1 MLGCMLDPLD
11 ADRTLSQREA
21 FDAPW
26 MRRAPIIVW
35 SELAGTTREK
45 ELRERIVVGTSPSA
59 DVVLNDRAVSRL
71 HAELD
76 PRDDGLWVRDL
87 GSHNGTFV
95 QGIRVL
101 AANIPHGAKL
111 QVGRT
116 EIAVRYGEEPS
127 PVELWPSDRFGGL
140 IGASVAMRE
149 LFAKLGRV
157 AQSSASVLIEG
168 ETGTGKELAAK
179 AIHDAS
185 PRASGPFVVI
195 DCAALPETLLEAELF
210 GHAKGAFTGALHA
223 RPGAFEEADG
233 GSVFL
238 DEIGELPLNMQPKL
252 LRVLESRT
260 VRRIGETQ
268 HRAVDVRFI
277 SATHRDLRTLAN
289 NRAFREDLYFRIA
302 VLPLTIPPLRERPG
316 DIPLLIDHL
325 LASDDGRVTSPDLL
339 RDLASRPWFGNV
351 RELRNFVERAT
362 TLGAPEA
369 LALAASDAGKSDEQ
383 QWRAKLPG
391 TWLELPLR
399 ELRERVGE
407 LVDRE
412 YLARL
417 LERCDQNVARAA
429 AAAGVNRTYLYRL
442 LAKHRR

>member
-1 MLGCMLDPLD
+1 MYARPMDGEG
-11 ADRTLSQREA
+11 TLSQKEA

-26 MRRAPIIVW
+26 MRRAPIISW
-35 SELAGTTREK
+35 SEQAGQTREK
-45 ELRERIVVGTSPSA
+45 ELLERVVVGTAPSA
-59 DVVLNDRAVSRL
+59 DVVLTDRAVSRR

-87 GSHNGTFV
+87 GSRNGTFV
-95 QGIRVL
+95 EGIRVV
-101 AANIPHGAKL
+101 AANIPNGAKL
-111 QVGRT
+111 TLGRT
-116 EIAVRYGEEPS
+116 EIAIRYAEQPIR
-127 PVELWPSDRFGGL
+127 VELWPSAKFGAL

-149 LFAKLGRV
+149 LFAKLSRI

-179 AIHDAS
+179 AIHDVS

-210 GHAKGAFTGALHA
+210 GHAKGAFTGALTA
-223 RPGAFEEADG
+223 RPGAIEEAEG
-233 GSVFL
+233 GTVFL
-238 DEIGELPLNMQPKL
+238 DEIGELPLSMQPKL
-252 LRVLESRT
+252 LRVLESRM

-277 SATHRDLRTLAN
+277 AATHRDLRTLAN
-289 NRAFREDLYFRIA
+289 NRAFREDLYFRLA

-325 LASDDGRVTSPDLL
+325 LSREDARAVSPDLL

-369 LALAASDAGKSDEQ
+369 LALAASDAAKPDEHE
-383 QWRAKLPG
+383 WRPKLPQR
-391 TWLELPLR
+391 WLELPLR
-399 ELRERVGE
+399 DLREQVGA

-429 AAAGVNRTYLYRL
+429 TVAGVNRTYLYRL
-442 LAKHRR
+442 LAKHRP

>member
-1 MLGCMLDPLD
+1 MYARPMDGDG
-11 ADRTLSQREA
+11 TLSQKEA

-26 MRRAPIIVW
+26 MRRAPIIKW
-35 SELAGTTREK
+35 SEPAGPTREK
-45 ELRERIVVGTSPSA
+45 ELLERVVVGTAPSA
-59 DVVLNDRAVSRL
+59 DVVLTDRAVSRL

-87 GSHNGTFV
+87 GSRNGTFV
-95 QGIRVL
+95 EGIRVV
-101 AANIPHGAKL
+101 AANIPNGAKL
-111 QVGRT
+111 LLGRT
-116 EIAVRYGEEPS
+116 EIAIRYAEQPN
-127 PVELWPSDRFGGL
+127 PVELWPSAQFGAL

-149 LFAKLGRV
+149 LFAKLSRI

-179 AIHDAS
+179 AIHDVS

-210 GHAKGAFTGALHA
+210 GHAKGAFTGALAA
-223 RPGAFEEADG
+223 RPGAIEEAEG
-233 GSVFL
+233 GTVFL
-238 DEIGELPLNMQPKL
+238 DEIGELPLSMQPKL
-252 LRVLESRT
+252 LRVLESRM

-277 SATHRDLRTLAN
+277 AATHRDLRTLAN
-289 NRAFREDLYFRIA
+289 NRAFREDLYFRLA

-316 DIPLLIDHL
+316 DIPLLVDHL
-325 LASDDGRVTSPDLL
+325 LSRADAGVVSPDLL

-369 LALAASDAGKSDEQ
+369 LALAASDAAKPDDDD
-383 QWRAKLPG
+383 WRPKLPQR
-391 TWLELPLR
+391 WLELPLR
-399 ELRERVGE
+399 DLREQVGA

-429 AAAGVNRTYLYRL
+429 TVAGVNRTYLYRL
-442 LAKHRR
+442 LAKHRP

>member
-1 MLGCMLDPLD
+1 L
-11 ADRTLSQREA
+11 T
-21 FDAPW
+21 
-26 MRRAPIIVW
+26 
-35 SELAGTTREK
+35 
-45 ELRERIVVGTSPSA
+45 
-59 DVVLNDRAVSRL
+59 DRAVSRL

-87 GSHNGTFV
+87 GSRNGTFLE
-95 QGIRVL
+95 GIRVV
-101 AANIPHGAKL
+101 AACIPNGAKL
-111 QVGRT
+111 QLGRT
-116 EIAVRYGEEPS
+116 EIAIRYAEQPI
-127 PVELWPSDRFGGL
+127 PVELWPSAQFGAL
-140 IGASVAMRE
+140 VGASVAMRE
-149 LFAKLGRV
+149 LFAKLSRV
-157 AQSSASVLIEG
+157 AHSAASVLIEG

-185 PRASGPFVVI
+185 PRASGPFIVI

-210 GHAKGAFTGALHA
+210 GHAKGAFTGALAA
-223 RPGAFEEADG
+223 RPGAIEEADG
-233 GSVFL
+233 GTVFL
-238 DEIGELPLNMQPKL
+238 DEIGELPLSMQPKL

-268 HRAVDVRFI
+268 PRAVDVRFI

-289 NRAFREDLYFRIA
+289 NRAFREDVYFRLA

-325 LASDDGRVTSPDLL
+325 LSREGAVISPDLL

-351 RELRNFVERAT
+351 RELRNFLERAT

-369 LALAASDAGKSDEQ
+369 LALAASDAAKPDEQ
-383 QWRAKLPG
+383 EWRPKLPRQ
-391 TWLELPLR
+391 WLELPLR
-399 ELRERVGE
+399 NLREQVGE

-429 AAAGVNRTYLYRL
+429 TVAGVNRTYLYRL